1 MHYFGKNV
9 KYQFVHLNFGDKLSD
24 KEWPSEPV
32 EINDN
37 ELEEIINKYENVVI
51 DCWAPWCAPCLMLSP
66 LIRDLAEELQ
76 GKIIFAKIN
85 VDNNPKT
92 AMKYEIMSIPTLLVF
107 KNGELR
113 DKIIG
118 AILQKDLLKNKL
130 LSTLEV

>member
-1 MHYFGKNV
+1 LHCFGKNV
-9 KYQFVHLNFGDKLSD
+9 KYQFLYLDSGDKLS
-24 KEWPSEPV
+24 KIEWPSEPL

-37 ELEEIINKYENVVI
+37 ELEEITNKYENVVI

-66 LIRDLAEELQ
+66 LIKDLSKELQ

-92 AMKYEIMSIPTLLVF
+92 AMKYNIMSIPTLLVF
-107 KNGELR
+107 KNGELQ

>member
-1 MHYFGKNV
+1 LHYFGKNI
-9 KYQFVHLNFGDKLSD
+9 KYQFLYLNFGDKLSE
-24 KEWPSEPV
+24 KEWPPEPV

-37 ELEEIINKYENVVI
+37 ELEEIVNKYENVVI

>member
-1 MHYFGKNV
+1 MHYFGKNI
-9 KYQFVHLNFGDKLSD
+9 KYQFLYLNFGDKLSE
-24 KEWPSEPV
+24 KEWPPEPV

-37 ELEEIINKYENVVI
+37 ELEEIVNKYENVVI

>member
-1 MHYFGKNV
+1 MHYFGKNI
-9 KYQFVHLNFGDKLSD
+9 KYQFLYLNFGDKLSE
-24 KEWPSEPV
+24 KEWPPEPV

-37 ELEEIINKYENVVI
+37 ELEEIVNKYENVVI

-107 KNGELR
+107 KNGELQ

>member
-1 MHYFGKNV
+1 MKI
-9 KYQFVHLNFGDKLSD
+9 K
-24 KEWPSEPV
+24 
-32 EINDN
+32 
-37 ELEEIINKYENVVI
+37 
-51 DCWAPWCAPCLMLSP
+51 
-66 LIRDLAEELQ
+66 ELQ

-92 AMKYEIMSIPTLLVF
+92 AMKYDIMSIPTLLVF

-130 LSTLEV
+130 LSTLDVLNINYG